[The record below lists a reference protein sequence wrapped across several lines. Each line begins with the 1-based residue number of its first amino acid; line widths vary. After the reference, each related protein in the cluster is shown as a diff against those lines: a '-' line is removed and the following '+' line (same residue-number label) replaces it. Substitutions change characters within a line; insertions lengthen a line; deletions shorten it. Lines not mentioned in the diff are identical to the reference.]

1 MRMKLSEKIKALRK
15 GAGLSQEEFGARL
28 NVSRQ
33 AVTKWESG
41 EGLPDISNLISLSK
55 MFNLSLDDLL
65 AEEKALTE
73 KLFLYESSVEYD
85 LDTVSDFDIH
95 LRSAAEV
102 SVSGDDGEKM
112 KIVLSSNEIADL
124 SRLLKVKLD
133 SGGRGVDIDL
143 QLQDGITET
152 LCRKA
157 LHIDIRLPQRYV
169 REVEVSAHAG
179 TLQIRHLE
187 YKAFEFGSKADE
199 VTLSEVSGKTELDIN
214 SDVVV
219 RAESFTGELSL
230 NQLNAVSTLYL
241 PGDKAVASRC
251 KGMKTRLLCDT
262 PERFDADAPDVIE
275 LNGFHSEL
283 TVVFG

>member
-65 AEEKALTE
+65 AEEKALSE

-102 SVSGDDGEKM
+102 SVSGHDGEKM

-143 QLQDGITET
+143 HLQDGVTET
-152 LCRKA
+152 LCRKS

-199 VTLSEVSGKTELDIN
+199 VILSEVSGKTELDIN

-241 PGDKAVASRC
+241 PGDKGVASRC